1 MHEIEEWLNQAATA
15 LGFSLRRKEPEEGRQ
30 IVEKAKA
37 DFVDGDPRAWW
48 LSLKLPCKQYS
59 SENTRL
65 ADLIPKNSPTC
76 LLIPET
82 DSKDLPV
89 FEIDS
94 EQIESLLKECPY
106 FEYYVMAPD
115 FGWLAAESDHNVFF
129 VCERQ

>member
-65 ADLIPKNSPTC
+65 ADLIPKGGYSLDSGSPYRLWFAFVAVAATAAR
-76 LLIPET
+76 LT
-82 DSKDLPV
+82 MDLYGTG
-89 FEIDS
+89 S
-94 EQIESLLKECPY
+94 
-106 FEYYVMAPD
+106 MAT
-115 FGWLAAESDHNVFF
+115 ACCA
-129 VCERQ
+129 RR